1 VKRPV
6 EVSIMGQKFMVRSE
20 SNEDYILEISKFV
33 DEKVNEVIQ
42 TTKAVASTNVALLAA
57 MNIADEYMKY
67 KQGRRQSTE
76 KVEKKIKDMIELI
89 DLHL

>member
-1 VKRPV
+1 MKRPV
-6 EVSIMGQKFMVRSE
+6 EVSIMGQKFMVRSD

-42 TTKAVASTNVALLAA
+42 TTKSVPSTNVALLAA
-57 MNIADEYMKY
+57 MNIADEFMKY
-67 KQGRRQSTE
+67 RQVKKTAAE

-89 DLHL
+89 DLQL

>member
-1 VKRPV
+1 MKRPI
-6 EVSIMGQKFMVRSE
+6 EVSIMGQKFMVRSD
-20 SNEDYILEISKFV
+20 SNEEYIFEISRFV

-42 TTKAVASTNVALLAA
+42 MTKAVPSTNVALLAA

-67 KQGRRQSTE
+67 KQGKKSSSE

-89 DLHL
+89 ELQL

>member
-1 VKRPV
+1 MKRPV
-6 EVSIMGQKFMVRSE
+6 EVSIMGQKFAVRSD

-33 DEKVNEVIQ
+33 DEKINEVIQ

-67 KQGRRQSTE
+67 KRGRRDSAE

-89 DLHL
+89 ELQL